1 MTLSSTVRQGP
12 KGPIKGPVEASRR
25 AAEIF
30 LESILERDI
39 FISFIRTWRCLSRGG
54 GGCSRLT
61 GGSGR
66 RISGTQ
72 WRFCRF
78 IRNSR
83 KGPEPGRS
91 GADWRSGS
99 EGRNKAVGTI
109 SRGHRP
115 SDCGNYTGPDLLSEH
130 CSLLSWL
137 LTWSGATSALCQ
149 SKHYRSGL
157 RRTSFGEILGS
168 DWFESS
174 CYCALIGWDHHVALL
189 CHKDAVSSYMCLYDI
204 KELTLPT

>member
-1 MTLSSTVRQGP
+1 M
-12 KGPIKGPVEASRR
+12 EASRR

-30 LESILERDI
+30 LESILERNI

-61 GGSGR
+61 GASCR

-115 SDCGNYTGPDLLSEH
+115 RRRRRSSNCGNFGPDLLSEH
-130 CSLLSWL
+130 CSLLSW
-137 LTWSGATSALCQ
+137 SGATSALCQ
-149 SKHYRSGL
+149 SQHYRSGL
-157 RRTSFGEILGS
+157 RRTSSGEIIMLLSYAIKTQLKGLW
-168 DWFESS
+168 DKIPPTRAFLAFRCFFMAWKESLLL
-174 CYCALIGWDHHVALL
+174 AL
-189 CHKDAVSSYMCLYDI
+189 SSAI
-204 KELTLPT
+204 

>member
-1 MTLSSTVRQGP
+1 M
-12 KGPIKGPVEASRR
+12 EASRR

-30 LESILERDI
+30 LDSILERNI

-54 GGCSRLT
+54 GGCGRLT
-61 GGSGR
+61 GASCR

-72 WRFCRF
+72 WRFGRF

-115 SDCGNYTGPDLLSEH
+115 SDCGNFGPDLLSEH
-130 CSLLSWL
+130 CSLLSWPCSTAALQNWSLLSWL

-149 SKHYRSGL
+149 SQYYRSGL
-157 RRTSFGEILGS
+157 RRTST
-168 DWFESS
+168 
-174 CYCALIGWDHHVALL
+174 VT
-189 CHKDAVSSYMCLYDI
+189 SYWAQI
-204 KELTLPT
+204 S